1 MYASVR
7 LPYVGITGITT
18 RYQLRYLE
26 DLLKQLDWP
35 DTHKVMNGVLLSEK
49 VLNGGQPSRPTR
61 YPPLLRIPDLMSRNS
76 RIINVI
82 HYNSR
87 SPMLHLQLREINK
100 LSPLIVAV
108 QLNIPWPQ
116 ASELACYRSS
126 VDAGPWLILQI
137 GASAYQQAANQPHR
151 LARRLERY
159 LGCIEAVLLDPSGG
173 EGKRFDP
180 KAVRAQLS
188 ALRFYDFSS
197 GVAGGLAADNV
208 QELIGPLRADFPGI
222 NWDAEGRLRTP
233 DDQLDLQACEAYLRA
248 CRELL
253 R

>member
-18 RYQLRYLE
+18 TEQLRYLE
-26 DLLKQLDWP
+26 NLLKQLDWP

-49 VLNGGQPSRPTR
+49 VLNGGEPSRPTR
-61 YPPLLRIPDLMSRNS
+61 YPPLQRIPKLMSRDN

-87 SPMLHLQLREINK
+87 DPMLYAQLRRVVK
-100 LSPLIVAV
+100 LSPLIVGV
-108 QLNIPWPQ
+108 QLNIPWPERSQ
-116 ASELACYRSS
+116 LQLYRSDMTTS
-126 VDAGPWLILQI
+126 PWLILQI
-137 GASAYQQAANQPHR
+137 GAGAYRQVGDRPHH
-151 LARRLERY
+151 LARRLEHY
-159 LGCIEAVLLDPSGG
+159 LGCIESVLLDPSGG
-173 EGKRFDP
+173 EGKVLDP
-180 KAVRAQLS
+180 EALRAQLS

-233 DDQLDLQACEAYLRA
+233 DDQLDLEACEAYLRA